1 MHEKHRNS
9 KHFQA
14 SMLYFSNL
22 REVHVSFMNHR
33 NPFHFFKF
41 KEISLCDKTLLRL
54 STSSIQ
60 IITVRDF
67 SFSSPLRNGLN
78 DMTQFLRDGVR
89 GESVDKR
96 IICRSSYVQQIIKL
110 RYKFAYRDLIPLCR
124 TSFVVLLV
132 IQISHASCMFFW
144 LKGFPVE
151 SRQKFPH
158 SINSMR
164 LKLFPLGYEFIVI
177 TQFIETVISL
187 RFITYALFI
196 TYK

>member
-1 MHEKHRNS
+1 MHNRHFNRLDNPSIRNYTIWIWQLRCIFRIIQSHCHLFAYTYLFHSYDDIQMHEKHRNS

-96 IICRSSYVQQIIKL
+96 IICRSIVL
-110 RYKFAYRDLIPLCR
+110 RSAD
-124 TSFVVLLV
+124 
-132 IQISHASCMFFW
+132 
-144 LKGFPVE
+144 
-151 SRQKFPH
+151 
-158 SINSMR
+158 N
-164 LKLFPLGYEFIVI
+164 
-177 TQFIETVISL
+177 
-187 RFITYALFI
+187 
-196 TYK
+196 